1 MEHPIKNKRNPRVNN
16 PEPKDQALTSP
27 KIGGLGG
34 RITRE
39 TMECRRSVFVM
50 EIRDIADLCQPYKN
64 RPHSTKR
71 GFSIFQHS
79 IIPTCPA
86 EVTPR
91 RDEGGYPITLILR
104 ANFDYLLKP
113 ISTTPQAI
121 NTDPAIFCGA
131 CASFSQR
138 IPSRAEKTMLT
149 SRAATT

>member
-27 KIGGLGG
+27 QIGSLDGQ
-34 RITRE
+34 ITRE
-39 TMECRRSVFVM
+39 TMEGRRSAFVM
-50 EIRDIADLCQPYKN
+50 ERFNIADLCQPYKN

-91 RDEGGYPITLILR
+91 RDEGGCPMVFINGK
-104 ANFDYLLKP
+104 ANLVRPELVDQTFHARDMGLQS
-113 ISTTPQAI
+113 I
-121 NTDPAIFCGA
+121 
-131 CASFSQR
+131 R
-138 IPSRAEKTMLT
+138 
-149 SRAATT
+149 